1 MDLCILKE
9 LALGY
14 LLAELL
20 LGSEEVMLAMLQTRG
35 AFSERSCIMR
45 REKEHDAQSR
55 QDEAVVSCGSC

>member
-20 LGSEEVMLAMLQTRG
+20 LGSEEVMLAMLQRRG

-45 REKEHDAQSR
+45 RETDAQSR